1 MRRRI
6 RRRIRRRVAWRVIGG
21 RRALVVPVA
30 VAVGW
35 ELTVDARV
43 VIVRELR
50 PDVIVVVDERGAREE
65 LPYVRE
71 DDDVNGI
78 DERGSELPAGESSPH
93 RVSEEEVDEEY

>member
-30 VAVGW
+30 VVVGW

-43 VIVRELR
+43 VVVRELR
-50 PDVIVVVDERGAREE
+50 PDVIVVIDERGTREE
-65 LPYVRE
+65 LPYVKE
-71 DDDVNGI
+71 DDDLNGT
-78 DERGSELPAGESSPH
+78 EQRGSELPAGETSPY
-93 RVSEEEVDEEY
+93 RESEEEVDEEY